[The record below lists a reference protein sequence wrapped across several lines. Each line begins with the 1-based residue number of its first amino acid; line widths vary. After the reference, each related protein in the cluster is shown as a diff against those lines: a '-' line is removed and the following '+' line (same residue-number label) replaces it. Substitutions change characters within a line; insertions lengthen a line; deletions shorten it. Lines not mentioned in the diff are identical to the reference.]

1 MSKMLINVFTF
12 NAAKEFLS
20 IMEHKVFAETLE
32 NNIFAHS
39 CNPLLTMS
47 LMYEMLQDIIKKFY
61 SLNNQCKLL
70 MKQIMEMMLEYIE
83 SVDDENFLT
92 AIMLEKDFSG
102 RDPLRIAVEL
112 EMLDL
117 I

>member
-1 MSKMLINVFTF
+1 MPFEIEFFTNAIEANAYEIAFYLLKVYEESIHQNVNRAIESHVKSYDLNNKFLKSKLHMSKMLINVFTF

-47 LMYEMLQDIIKKFY
+47 LMYEML
-61 SLNNQCKLL
+61 
-70 MKQIMEMMLEYIE
+70 
-83 SVDDENFLT
+83 
-92 AIMLEKDFSG
+92 
-102 RDPLRIAVEL
+102 
-112 EMLDL
+112 
-117 I
+117 